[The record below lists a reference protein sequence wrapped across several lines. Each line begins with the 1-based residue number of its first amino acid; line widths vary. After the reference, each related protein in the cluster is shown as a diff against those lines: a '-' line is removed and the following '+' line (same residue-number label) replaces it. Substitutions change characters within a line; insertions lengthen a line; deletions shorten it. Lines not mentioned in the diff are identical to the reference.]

1 MRTGEQKGTAGR
13 EKGDRQEWHLLNGYI
28 GAVTHKRLIPGQKK
42 GDRQVFQGDCASDG
56 FRLCLS
62 EGPGGTERLEMDD
75 LAMERTK
82 RC

>member
-1 MRTGEQKGTAGR
+1 MARPLRIKYASAFYHVTSRAGK
-13 EKGDRQEWHLLNGYI
+13 E
-28 GAVTHKRLIPGQKK
+28 
-42 GDRQVFQGDCASDG
+42 DRQVLQRDNAPEG